1 MLQMDLSQ
9 IMYKSICRG
18 SLDGMLDRVVPRF
31 LGSQNLRLGF
41 TLVLIRV
48 FVFLG
53 LVILMLLIILMH
65 LGLMLIL
72 LKSVPMMFV
81 VIRIFRCRL
90 VPRLS
95 TLTQVLVIVSVVTR
109 WLSVILLRIQDIKTK
124 DTLLKGHIR
133 DGLYH
138 FSVSAVDSFVAHT
151 KLQNKPVDAL
161 CLLCGIVDLVTLLVL
176 LFIKFYKNVIL
187 LSISLVLMVYV
198 LLVKKKSHIS
208 CPFLFQ
214 LLYINLLS

>member
-1 MLQMDLSQ
+1 MALRDTTPYSGTSSLLMGDGTPAK
-9 IMYKSICRG
+9 IVSIG
-18 SLDGMLDRVVPRF
+18 SR
-31 LGSQNLRLGF
+31 N
-41 TLVLIRV
+41 
-48 FVFLG
+48 
-53 LVILMLLIILMH
+53 
-65 LGLMLIL
+65 
-72 LKSVPMMFV
+72 
-81 VIRIFRCRL
+81 
-90 VPRLS
+90 LS
-95 TLTQVLVIVSVVTR
+95 TPLKLLCLSNVLCVPSIR
-109 WLSVILLRIQDIKTK
+109 KNLLSVSQFAKDNEVFFEFHPTYCVIKDIKTN

-138 FSVSAVDSFVAHT
+138 FSMSAVDSFVAHT

-161 CLLCGIVDLVTLLVL
+161 CLLYGIIDLVTLLVL
-176 LFIKFYKNVIL
+176 LFIVFYKNVIL